1 MDGYRRI
8 SGAVF
13 ALVAIGHGGRAAA
26 GIPITIGTTSVP
38 IWISWVFC
46 VASAALSLW
55 ALRGRK

>member
-1 MDGYRRI
+1 MDTYRKI

-46 VASAALSLW
+46 LGSAALSLW
-55 ALRGRK
+55 ALRARK